1 MAETPLPSRCSTLS
15 GCDDGVA
22 VAAAL
27 AFDGVGVEPVVFV
40 VGAWLVAHDGGYCA
54 AVHA

>member
-1 MAETPLPSRCSTLS
+1 MAETPLPSRRSSLL

-27 AFDGVGVEPVVFV
+27 AFDGVGVEPVDFV
-40 VGAWLVAHDGGYCA
+40 VGAWFVAHDGGYCA